1 MTLILPLLISNG
13 SWGSDLPECDGS
25 PLDIVSSAEDAPL
38 KLMMVFD
45 WNNCQGKFTFD
56 GERYIGEF
64 KYGLLHGQ
72 GTYTH
77 ADGDQYDGEWK
88 DGSEHGQGTYISR
101 YGNKYVGEWKDG
113 AAHGQGTYTWT
124 SGEEYIGEWKDGTAH
139 GQGTYTWTDGDKYVG
154 EWKDD
159 KRHGQGTYTHADG
172 SKEEGIWK
180 DDKFLYENIVVTKE
194 DEKFCQ
200 EIGFTINTPEYDK
213 CVQKSAERD

>member
-56 GERYIGEF
+56 GERYFGEF
-64 KYGLLHGQ
+64 KHGLL
-72 GTYTH
+72 
-77 ADGDQYDGEWK
+77 
-88 DGSEHGQGTYISR
+88 
-101 YGNKYVGEWKDG
+101 
-113 AAHGQGTYTWT
+113 
-124 SGEEYIGEWKDGTAH
+124 
-139 GQGTYTWTDGDKYVG
+139 
-154 EWKDD
+154 
-159 KRHGQGTYTHADG
+159 HGQGTYTHADG

>member
-1 MTLILPLLISNG
+1 MTLISPLLISNG
-13 SWGSDLPECDGS
+13 SGGSELPECDGS
-25 PLDIVSSAEDAPL
+25 PLDIVSSAEDASFQL
-38 KLMMVFD
+38 LMVFD
-45 WNNCQGKFTFD
+45 WNNCKGKFTFD
-56 GERYIGEF
+56 GERYFGEF

-72 GTYTH
+72 GTATYP
-77 ADGDQYDGEWK
+77 DGDQYDGEWK
-88 DGSEHGQGTYISR
+88 DGSEHGQGTYISTD
-101 YGNKYVGEWKDG
+101 GDKYVGEWKDG
-113 AAHGQGTYTWT
+113 AAHGRGTYTWT

>member
-56 GERYIGEF
+56 GERYFGEF

-88 DGSEHGQGTYISR
+88 DGSEHGQGTYISTD
-101 YGNKYVGEWKDG
+101 GDKYVGNWKDG
-113 AAHGQGTYTWT
+113 AAHGRGTYTWT
-124 SGEEYIGEWKDGTAH
+124 SVINISENGRMTKGM
-139 GQGTYTWTDGDKYVG
+139 V
-154 EWKDD
+154 
-159 KRHGQGTYTHADG
+159 
-172 SKEEGIWK
+172 KELTPMRMGPK
-180 DDKFLYENIVVTKE
+180 KKVSGK
-194 DEKFCQ
+194 
-200 EIGFTINTPEYDK
+200 TINSFMRT
-213 CVQKSAERD
+213 

>member
-56 GERYIGEF
+56 GERYFGEF
-64 KYGLLHGQ
+64 KYGLL
-72 GTYTH
+72 
-77 ADGDQYDGEWK
+77 
-88 DGSEHGQGTYISR
+88 
-101 YGNKYVGEWKDG
+101 
-113 AAHGQGTYTWT
+113 
-124 SGEEYIGEWKDGTAH
+124 
-139 GQGTYTWTDGDKYVG
+139 
-154 EWKDD
+154 
-159 KRHGQGTYTHADG
+159 HGQGTYTHADG